1 MKFLSAIL
9 AVILTPV
16 IAFAHTGAGKASGL
30 AYGFMH
36 PMAGADHVLAMV
48 TVGFLAYVLG
58 GRALWLVPAAFAGM
72 MALGGILGM
81 AGMTVPFVEQGIGL
95 SIIVIGMAA
104 ALGRKMPVSAA
115 MALVGAFAVF
125 HGHAHGSE
133 MPEGSS
139 GLAYAAGFLLA
150 TTLLHI
156 AGIAAAHLIESRRR
170 AAARIS
176 GAL

>member
-1 MKFLSAIL
+1 
-9 AVILTPV
+9 
-16 IAFAHTGAGKASGL
+16 
-30 AYGFMH
+30 
-36 PMAGADHVLAMV
+36 
-48 TVGFLAYVLG
+48 
-58 GRALWLVPAAFAGM
+58 
-72 MALGGILGM
+72 M

-104 ALGRKMPVSAA
+104 VLGRKMPVSAA

-133 MPEGSS
+133 LPEDSS

-150 TTLLHI
+150 MALLHI
-156 AGIAAAHLIESRRR
+156 VGIAAAHLIESRDHP
-170 AAARIS
+170 AARVG